1 MLDKLKTTL
10 DVPVQFKAKN
20 VPLLEM
26 QPEKQKGGKTVTPIV
41 KNEEYYLEHC
51 PIELCSILLKF
62 IIQQLVTVEA
72 VQSVEQIPFSISRLI
87 FVANSKSDLGVEKE
101 LFDSYLFESKK
112 IIDDEYRNMID
123 QIQIHDKLRSILP
136 PNTGRTLNMQQTSKQ
151 TLEQPKSP
159 ARTSYNIL
167 SMQAFEDKDQKK
179 ITQIF

>member
-1 MLDKLKTTL
+1 
-10 DVPVQFKAKN
+10 
-20 VPLLEM
+20 
-26 QPEKQKGGKTVTPIV
+26 
-41 KNEEYYLEHC
+41 
-51 PIELCSILLKF
+51 
-62 IIQQLVTVEA
+62 
-72 VQSVEQIPFSISRLI
+72 LI

-136 PNTGRTLNMQQTSKQ
+136 PNTGRTLNMQQTSKL